1 MAVHVDNAISEVVP
15 EVEASTG
22 GGGGGESA
30 QWEEVEK
37 LRATNSRLLMEKS
50 RTSAEGFDD

>member
-15 EVEASTG
+15 EAEAATG
-22 GGGGGESA
+22 GGGGEAS

-37 LRATNSRLLMEKS
+37 LRATHSRLLMDKA

>member
-15 EVEASTG
+15 EAEASTG
-22 GGGGGESA
+22 GGAGAGE

-37 LRATNSRLLMEKS
+37 LRATNSRLLMERS

>member
-15 EVEASTG
+15 EAEPSTG
-22 GGGGGESA
+22 VGSGEGTK
-30 QWEEVEK
+30 WEEVER
-37 LRATNSRLLMEKS
+37 LRAASSRLMMERA

>member
-15 EVEASTG
+15 EAEASTG
-22 GGGGGESA
+22 GGGEGT

-37 LRATNSRLLMEKS
+37 LRATNSRLLMERS

>member
-1 MAVHVDNAISEVVP
+1 MGIYVDNAISEVVP
-15 EVEASTG
+15 EAEASTG
-22 GGGGGESA
+22 GGEGT

-37 LRATNSRLLMEKS
+37 LRATNTRLLIEKA

>member
-1 MAVHVDNAISEVVP
+1 MAVYVNNAISEVVP
-15 EVEASTG
+15 EAEASTG
-22 GGGGGESA
+22 GDGGGEGT

-37 LRATNSRLLMEKS
+37 LRATNSRLLMEKL